1 MPHPV
6 PRQRVSSD
14 PCLPLRLPSTSI
26 LVREGELSGPREVL
40 RQLRR
45 TPSPPVEEDTEG
57 ADEEGEEELPA
68 DLPQRPR
75 TLSSSTSRS
84 SSSITSMF
92 KRSPK
97 VAKPWREP
105 APFELFRAIE
115 DKDLMYIMEVR
126 DRAFHLLLRKT
137 GEATP
142 LVHAMRIGASHRD
155 VAMVLIGAM
164 SRWVNHLEDH
174 DMEQPRTRVI
184 LKALRT
190 NLKLAID
197 YGLQRSQS
205 DLIPSFLQTLIMSEG
220 DRWVT
225 SATASIALALRAGT
239 EGKPVA
245 AAESLVRKFATKELG
260 KADGIA
266 ALDDY
271 ISNATIDLL
280 LFGVWS
286 IALESIPNAESMPV
300 SDTYYFARDDR
311 VWRAFKERLDTHQ
324 NEIGTKLSKR
334 LRWQIRVLC
343 KVLENRSETLHRKMD
358 LLSGELDDGPGV

>member
-1 MPHPV
+1 M
-6 PRQRVSSD
+6 
-14 PCLPLRLPSTSI
+14 
-26 LVREGELSGPREVL
+26 VREGELSGPREVL

-126 DRAFHLLLRKT
+126 DRAFHVSKCLSLTLTKYQSSLELLLRKT

-184 LKALRT
+184 LKALSTLCRLWYFSESDLCSGT

-225 SATASIALALRAGT
+225 SASMLTSEPTVLFPSLMSRLAASIALALRAGT

-266 ALDDY
+266 ALDD
-271 ISNATIDLL
+271 
-280 LFGVWS
+280 
-286 IALESIPNAESMPV
+286 
-300 SDTYYFARDDR
+300 
-311 VWRAFKERLDTHQ
+311 
-324 NEIGTKLSKR
+324 
-334 LRWQIRVLC
+334 
-343 KVLENRSETLHRKMD
+343 
-358 LLSGELDDGPGV
+358 